1 MDINMDL
8 INSKLT
14 PETCL
19 IPTII
24 EHRAQE
30 TPNRVF
36 ALLPKGPTLR
46 DGWFELTYS
55 ALAKAVDRMAWWLHD
70 TLDTAAAAA
79 TEEQKENTKSLTYV
93 GANDIRYVF
102 LTYAAVKSRRKLLIP
117 FPANTVQGM
126 SKLLAA
132 ADCRIALASGKG
144 CEVWGKIQKVKPE
157 LRIVEIPEMEFFL
170 REGEGEVFPYEVGL
184 DEGRKDML
192 FMLQT
197 SGSFFECSIIHACF
211 FFVEQQ
217 TLTHYNLFEFFLFF
231 FLGTTGDPKPILYL
245 HQFLE
250 IFLENR
256 LANELLLNNNS
267 SSSPPSQQLLCFAH
281 LNQDIYFPCMFPIS
295 WSAALTSCTL
305 SSLAWDVTCIYL
317 PPDAPFDSHPML
329 TPEYV
334 HDILELTP
342 KGPKNGIIMAPA
354 MLRDV
359 VQQHQQQNS
368 SASPS
373 SSATC
378 TSSSLDLLQK
388 SYNWIGYGGS
398 PLDFATGEILR
409 KSFSSSSSPIRL
421 QCAMGQTDVG
431 PYDILFNPNPA
442 DWNLVQFSELH
453 GYFLVEFDQ
462 REGLW
467 ELCVRRQQKQKG
479 GKGKEE
485 CRHPFLMDEKL
496 EVYHTRDLF
505 RAVRRKKGG
514 GEEEGGGEKEDIY
527 WQSAGRVD
535 DFIKLSTLTK
545 FHSGQIESILET
557 WCEEVQ
563 TCLVG
568 GEGKI
573 RPWVIVELRKSKK
586 ENEKENGNGMSTSP
600 PESFWLAV
608 DKANEILYS
617 EAKIQREFVV
627 FTDEERPIQR
637 TGKGSVDRK
646 KTVGLYEREIEAL
659 YE

>member
-1 MDINMDL
+1 MFF
-8 INSKLT
+8 KL
-14 PETCL
+14 
-19 IPTII
+19 
-24 EHRAQE
+24 
-30 TPNRVF
+30 
-36 ALLPKGPTLR
+36 
-46 DGWFELTYS
+46 
-55 ALAKAVDRMAWWLHD
+55 
-70 TLDTAAAAA
+70 
-79 TEEQKENTKSLTYV
+79 
-93 GANDIRYVF
+93 
-102 LTYAAVKSRRKLLIP
+102 
-117 FPANTVQGM
+117 
-126 SKLLAA
+126 
-132 ADCRIALASGKG
+132 
-144 CEVWGKIQKVKPE
+144 
-157 LRIVEIPEMEFFL
+157 
-170 REGEGEVFPYEVGL
+170 
-184 DEGRKDML
+184 
-192 FMLQT
+192 
-197 SGSFFECSIIHACF
+197 
-211 FFVEQQ
+211 Q
-217 TLTHYNLFEFFLFF
+217 TLTHYNLFGLPSPKNS
-231 FLGTTGDPKPILYL
+231 GTTGDPKPILYL

-256 LANELLLNNNS
+256 LANELLLNNSSS
-267 SSSPPSQQLLCFAH
+267 SSSPPSQHLLCFAH

-317 PPDAPFDSHPML
+317 PADAPFDSHPML

-359 VQQHQQQNS
+359 VQQHQNS
-368 SASPS
+368 SPSPS
-373 SSATC
+373 SC
-378 TSSSLDLLQK
+378 TSSSSSLTLLQK

-467 ELCVRRQQKQKG
+467 ELCVRRQQRQTEKG
-479 GKGKEE
+479 EEGGKEE

-514 GEEEGGGEKEDIY
+514 GEVGGKEEIY

-545 FHSGQIESILET
+545 FHSGQIESILER

-573 RPWVIVELRKSKK
+573 RPWVIVELRQKK
-586 ENEKENGNGMSTSP
+586 NEKENGSVTTTTTSP

>member
-1 MDINMDL
+1 
-8 INSKLT
+8 
-14 PETCL
+14 
-19 IPTII
+19 
-24 EHRAQE
+24 
-30 TPNRVF
+30 
-36 ALLPKGPTLR
+36 
-46 DGWFELTYS
+46 
-55 ALAKAVDRMAWWLHD
+55 
-70 TLDTAAAAA
+70 
-79 TEEQKENTKSLTYV
+79 
-93 GANDIRYVF
+93 
-102 LTYAAVKSRRKLLIP
+102 
-117 FPANTVQGM
+117 
-126 SKLLAA
+126 
-132 ADCRIALASGKG
+132 
-144 CEVWGKIQKVKPE
+144 
-157 LRIVEIPEMEFFL
+157 
-170 REGEGEVFPYEVGL
+170 
-184 DEGRKDML
+184 
-192 FMLQT
+192 
-197 SGSFFECSIIHACF
+197 
-211 FFVEQQ
+211 
-217 TLTHYNLFEFFLFF
+217 
-231 FLGTTGDPKPILYL
+231 
-245 HQFLE
+245 
-250 IFLENR
+250 
-256 LANELLLNNNS
+256 
-267 SSSPPSQQLLCFAH
+267 
-281 LNQDIYFPCMFPIS
+281 
-295 WSAALTSCTL
+295 
-305 SSLAWDVTCIYL
+305 
-317 PPDAPFDSHPML
+317 ML

-359 VQQHQQQNS
+359 VQQHQNS
-368 SASPS
+368 SPS
-373 SSATC
+373 R
-378 TSSSLDLLQK
+378 TSSSSLTLLQK

-409 KSFSSSSSPIRL
+409 KSFSSSSPSSSSSSSPIRL

-467 ELCVRRQQKQKG
+467 ELCVRRQQRQTEKG
-479 GKGKEE
+479 EEGGKEE

-496 EVYHTRDLF
+496 DVYHTRDLF

-514 GEEEGGGEKEDIY
+514 GEEEGEEEIY

-557 WCEEVQ
+557 WCEDVQ

-573 RPWVIVELRKSKK
+573 RPWVIVELRHKKKK
-586 ENEKENGNGMSTSP
+586 ENEKENGNGMTASPPP

-617 EAKIQREFVV
+617 EAKIQKEFVV
-627 FTDEERPIQR
+627 FTDAERPIQR

>member
-1 MDINMDL
+1 
-8 INSKLT
+8 
-14 PETCL
+14 
-19 IPTII
+19 
-24 EHRAQE
+24 
-30 TPNRVF
+30 
-36 ALLPKGPTLR
+36 
-46 DGWFELTYS
+46 
-55 ALAKAVDRMAWWLHD
+55 
-70 TLDTAAAAA
+70 
-79 TEEQKENTKSLTYV
+79 
-93 GANDIRYVF
+93 
-102 LTYAAVKSRRKLLIP
+102 
-117 FPANTVQGM
+117 
-126 SKLLAA
+126 
-132 ADCRIALASGKG
+132 
-144 CEVWGKIQKVKPE
+144 
-157 LRIVEIPEMEFFL
+157 
-170 REGEGEVFPYEVGL
+170 
-184 DEGRKDML
+184 
-192 FMLQT
+192 
-197 SGSFFECSIIHACF
+197 
-211 FFVEQQ
+211 
-217 TLTHYNLFEFFLFF
+217 
-231 FLGTTGDPKPILYL
+231 
-245 HQFLE
+245 
-250 IFLENR
+250 
-256 LANELLLNNNS
+256 
-267 SSSPPSQQLLCFAH
+267 
-281 LNQDIYFPCMFPIS
+281 
-295 WSAALTSCTL
+295 
-305 SSLAWDVTCIYL
+305 
-317 PPDAPFDSHPML
+317 ML

-359 VQQHQQQNS
+359 VQQHQQQQDS

-378 TSSSLDLLQK
+378 NSSSLNLLQK

-409 KSFSSSSSPIRL
+409 KSFSSSSSPSPIRL

-479 GKGKEE
+479 EKGKEE

-496 EVYHTRDLF
+496 DVYHTRDLF

-514 GEEEGGGEKEDIY
+514 GEGEGEKEEKEEIY

-545 FHSGQIESILET
+545 FHSGQIESILER

-573 RPWVIVELRKSKK
+573 RPWVIVELRNKKNEKK
-586 ENEKENGNGMSTSP
+586 ENGTTAMLTP
-600 PESFWLAV
+600 PESFWFAV

>member
-1 MDINMDL
+1 
-8 INSKLT
+8 
-14 PETCL
+14 
-19 IPTII
+19 
-24 EHRAQE
+24 
-30 TPNRVF
+30 
-36 ALLPKGPTLR
+36 
-46 DGWFELTYS
+46 
-55 ALAKAVDRMAWWLHD
+55 
-70 TLDTAAAAA
+70 
-79 TEEQKENTKSLTYV
+79 
-93 GANDIRYVF
+93 
-102 LTYAAVKSRRKLLIP
+102 
-117 FPANTVQGM
+117 
-126 SKLLAA
+126 
-132 ADCRIALASGKG
+132 
-144 CEVWGKIQKVKPE
+144 
-157 LRIVEIPEMEFFL
+157 
-170 REGEGEVFPYEVGL
+170 
-184 DEGRKDML
+184 
-192 FMLQT
+192 
-197 SGSFFECSIIHACF
+197 
-211 FFVEQQ
+211 
-217 TLTHYNLFEFFLFF
+217 
-231 FLGTTGDPKPILYL
+231 
-245 HQFLE
+245 
-250 IFLENR
+250 
-256 LANELLLNNNS
+256 
-267 SSSPPSQQLLCFAH
+267 
-281 LNQDIYFPCMFPIS
+281 
-295 WSAALTSCTL
+295 
-305 SSLAWDVTCIYL
+305 
-317 PPDAPFDSHPML
+317 ML

-359 VQQHQQQNS
+359 VQQHQQQTS
-368 SASPS
+368 SSSS

-378 TSSSLDLLQK
+378 TSSSSSLNLLQK

-409 KSFSSSSSPIRL
+409 KSFSSSSSSSSPIRL

-467 ELCVRRQQKQKG
+467 ELCVRRQQRQTEKG
-479 GKGKEE
+479 EEGGKEE

-496 EVYHTRDLF
+496 DVYHTRDLF

-514 GEEEGGGEKEDIY
+514 GEEEGEEEIY

-557 WCEEVQ
+557 WCEDVQ

-586 ENEKENGNGMSTSP
+586 ENEKENGNGMTASPPP

-617 EAKIQREFVV
+617 EAKIQRDFVV